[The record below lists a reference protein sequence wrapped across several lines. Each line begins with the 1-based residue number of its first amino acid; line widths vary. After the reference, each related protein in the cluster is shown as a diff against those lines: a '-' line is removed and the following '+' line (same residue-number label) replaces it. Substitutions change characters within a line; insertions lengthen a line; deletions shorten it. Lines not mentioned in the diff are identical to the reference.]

1 VAIVGVARDVT
12 ERKRAMDQISESLR
26 EKEVL
31 LKEIHHRVKNNL
43 QIISSLLSLQSE
55 YIKDDAMLKIFKESQ
70 HRVRSMALIHEKLY
84 QSKNLAEINFA
95 EYIRELTMQLVRSF
109 GLTTYGIAVQQ
120 DLENISLGIDQAIP
134 CGIVVNELV
143 TNALRYAFP
152 GRQSGLIEVSLRSRP
167 DNRIELSVK
176 DNGVGMPP
184 SIDLETA
191 DTLGLT
197 LVRMLVDQL
206 QGTVSL
212 VSSPPGAEGGG
223 TSCVITFTAGGRL

>member
-1 VAIVGVARDVT
+1 
-12 ERKRAMDQISESLR
+12 
-26 EKEVL
+26 
-31 LKEIHHRVKNNL
+31 
-43 QIISSLLSLQSE
+43 LLSLQSE
-55 YIKDDAMLKIFKESQ
+55 YIKDETMLKVFKESQ

-167 DNRIELSVK
+167 ENRIELSVR

-184 SIDLETA
+184 NIDLETA

-212 VSSPPGAEGGG
+212 VSSPPGGESQG
-223 TSCVITFTAGGRL
+223 TAFVITFSAGGRP